1 MAVLQHEG
9 TLEILYRDFAMPS
22 GAGFTNGYMARP
34 DRIGDYPLVVLLPPL
49 DGIVPFVKDMAR
61 RLARHGYAVLVP
73 DLTRCRHPGPE
84 ASFDDLA
91 AAYNEISDRRARAD
105 IEDAVSF
112 ALADP
117 AGWARPGRIG
127 MVGIDVGGRFALVY
141 AAYRQQTVGA
151 LCVIY
156 APLTGDG
163 HRQLPAAEALEML
176 PMPVLGLYGADDEL
190 VSVAEVDQA
199 QGLNPHGRWIVYEGV
214 GHHYLDDDSDSYHHA
229 AVGDTMSR
237 LLKLLNA
244 TIG

>member
-73 DLTRCRHPGPE
+73 DLTRGRHPGPE

-91 AAYNEISDRRARAD
+91 SAYNEISDRRARAD